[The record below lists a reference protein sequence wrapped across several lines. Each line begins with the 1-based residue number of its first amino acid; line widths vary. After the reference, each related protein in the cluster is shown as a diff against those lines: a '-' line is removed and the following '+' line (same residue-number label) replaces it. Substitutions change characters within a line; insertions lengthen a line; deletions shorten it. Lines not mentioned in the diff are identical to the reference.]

1 MRRTRVVATV
11 GPSSWDP
18 TTLQSIFDAG
28 ADVFRLNYSHGE
40 PEQKTELYERI
51 RSMETEQRKTCI
63 LADLPGPKLRLGEF
77 DGVKSLNNGESIRLL
92 CGKMEHDGEE
102 IPVEYDGLSADLKPG
117 DSILVADGLIRL
129 SVTKTGGEKG
139 SFIDCLVED
148 GGPVTSRKGINLPG
162 NTIDLPAIGEKDK
175 LALDHALK
183 TGADWIAVS
192 YVRSAEDLRP
202 AKDAVKAA
210 GLHTPIIA
218 KIEHPAALQ
227 NLHSILDVAD
237 AVMVARGDLGVEI
250 PLEKVPLAQQK
261 IIDAGLMRGMVVI
274 VATQMLESMTLNPRP
289 TRAEVSDVSTAIR
302 HGGTAVMLS
311 GETASG
317 KHPVAAVETMVKIAT
332 ATEEGL
338 DSSGGTPGVL
348 SKFRST
354 RAVAHSGVELAR
366 AASAKHIIV
375 ATQHGNAPRLVTGY
389 RPDVVVTAVTD
400 RIRAARRMNLLPGVK
415 SVIVKEHERGS
426 KTMQNAIR
434 EIAKDGTIKSGDRIV
449 AISGSPQAMR
459 GATSTV
465 RLYRLESDGSISGTE

>member
-1 MRRTRVVATV
+1 MRRTRVVATI
-11 GPSSWDP
+11 GPSSWDSDN
-18 TTLQSIFDAG
+18 LKSIFDAG

-40 PEQKTELYERI
+40 PNQKTDLYNKI
-51 RSMETEQRKTCI
+51 RSLETENKATCI

-77 DGVKSLNNGESIRLL
+77 TGVRLLTNGSNVRLL
-92 CGKMEHDGEE
+92 CGLTKHDGDE
-102 IPVEYDGLSADLKPG
+102 IPVEYDGLSAELNPG
-117 DSILVADGLIRL
+117 DPILLADGLIRL
-129 SVTKTGGEKG
+129 SVKQTAGEKG

-148 GGPVTSRKGINLPG
+148 GGPITSRKGINLPG
-162 NTIDLPAIGEKDK
+162 TKIDLPAIGEKDK

-183 TGADWIAVS
+183 SGADWIAVS

-218 KIEHPAALQ
+218 KIEHPAALD

-237 AVMVARGDLGVEI
+237 GVMVARGDLGVEI
-250 PLEKVPLAQQK
+250 PLEQVPIAQQR

-302 HGGTAVMLS
+302 QGGTAVMLS

-317 KHPVAAVETMVKIAT
+317 KHPISSVETMVRIAN
-332 ATEEGL
+332 ATEASL
-338 DSSGGTPGVL
+338 VSSVGTPGALV
-348 SKFRST
+348 KFRST
-354 RAVAHSGVELAR
+354 RAVAHAGVELSKI
-366 AASAKHIIV
+366 ASARHILV
-375 ATQHGNAPRLVTGY
+375 ATQHGNAPRLVASY

-400 RIRAARRMNLLPGVK
+400 RIRAARRMNLLPGVT
-415 SVIVKEHERGS
+415 SVIVEENERGS
-426 KTMQNAIR
+426 KTMQNAIKQL
-434 EIAKDGTIKSGDRIV
+434 ADAGAIKTGEKIV

-459 GATSTV
+459 GATNTV
-465 RLYRLESDGSISGTE
+465 RLYRLEADGTITGTE